1 MANFGQRHGRN
12 CPLPDTGL
20 AEATGGPRLAAMP
33 PGVRFLVADDDLD
46 VLKAAEV
53 ALSRAGAAVDVA
65 RSLDELTAAAAP
77 GRFDAVLL
85 DMNFAPAARSGDE
98 GLATLDRL
106 RELDPPLA
114 VVLMT
119 TWGGVALAVEGL
131 RRGAANFVLKPWRNE
146 ALSAAMAEAAG
157 ETRRLRADA
166 ASLNLDDLEKRAIAR
181 ALAVYDGNVSHAA
194 AALGLT
200 RPALYRRMARHGL

>member
-1 MANFGQRHGRN
+1 MSFPSA
-12 CPLPDTGL
+12 
-20 AEATGGPRLAAMP
+20 PRPASTT
-33 PGVRFLVADDDLD
+33 R
-46 VLKAAEV
+46 
-53 ALSRAGAAVDVA
+53 
-65 RSLDELTAAAAP
+65 
-77 GRFDAVLL
+77 VLL

-98 GLATLDRL
+98 GLATLAAL
-106 RELDPPLA
+106 RERDPALA

-146 ALSAAMAEAAG
+146 ALAGVMAEAA
-157 ETRRLRADA
+157 ESTRRLRADA
-166 ASLNLDDLEKRAIAR
+166 DQRSTSTTWSKRAIER

>member
-1 MANFGQRHGRN
+1 
-12 CPLPDTGL
+12 
-20 AEATGGPRLAAMP
+20 MP
-33 PGVRFLVADDDLD
+33 PDARLLVADDDPD

-53 ALSRAGAAVDVA
+53 ALARGPATAIDTAGSLDQLQSLRCSRAGTT
-65 RSLDELTAAAAP
+65 RCCS
-77 GRFDAVLL
+77 
-85 DMNFAPAARSGDE
+85 DMNFAPAARDGDE
-98 GLATLDRL
+98 GLATLAEL
-106 RELDPPLA
+106 RARDPPLS

-146 ALSAAMAEAAG
+146 ALVATIIEATDQ
-157 ETRRLRADA
+157 TRRLRADRA
-166 ASLNLDDLEKRAIAR
+166 ELNLDDMERRAIER
-181 ALAVYDGNVSHAA
+181 ALAIYEGNVSHAA

>member
-1 MANFGQRHGRN
+1 
-12 CPLPDTGL
+12 
-20 AEATGGPRLAAMP
+20 MP
-33 PGVRFLVADDDLD
+33 PGARFLIADDDPD
-46 VLKAAEV
+46 VLKAAQV
-53 ALSRAGAAVDVA
+53 ALSRAGAAIDVA
-65 RSLDELTAAAAP
+65 SSPNDLAERAAA
-77 GRFDAVLL
+77 GLYDGVLL
-85 DMNFAPAARSGDE
+85 DMNFTPAARSGDE
-98 GLATLDRL
+98 GLATLGML
-106 RELDPPLA
+106 RERDPALA

>member
-1 MANFGQRHGRN
+1 
-12 CPLPDTGL
+12 
-20 AEATGGPRLAAMP
+20 MP
-33 PGVRFLVADDDLD
+33 PGARFLVADDDLD

-53 ALSRAGAAVDVA
+53 ALSRAGAVVDIA
-65 RSLDELTAAAAP
+65 RSLEELTEAATP
-77 GRFDAVLL
+77 DRYDAVLL

-98 GLATLDRL
+98 GLATLAAL
-106 RELDPPLA
+106 RERDPPLA

-146 ALSAAMAEAAG
+146 ALATVMTEAAN
-157 ETRRLRADA
+157 ETRRLRVDA
-166 ASLNLDDLEKRAIAR
+166 ASFNLDDLEKRAIAK